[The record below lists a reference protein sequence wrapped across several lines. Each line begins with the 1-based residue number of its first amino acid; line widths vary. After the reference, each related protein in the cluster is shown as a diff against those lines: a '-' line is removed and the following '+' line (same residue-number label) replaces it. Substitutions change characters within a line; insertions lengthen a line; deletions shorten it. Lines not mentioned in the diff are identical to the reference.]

1 MARESVKNLQ
11 ETRDLAQQ
19 VNQAFMDADSS
30 MLGVLNKVSSVSDG
44 LLQSNLYSEKNLQ
57 AARETTDAMSS
68 VVALAQANT
77 TENKKAVETQL
88 RAVLASKN
96 LGKNQKELLQDLLE
110 EVSARNSNVEA
121 ANALDELLE
130 EHKGKVMAITM
141 AVGVVSAAFASVVAI
156 ATSLGE
162 KVDQVGNAFGAV
174 AGDNAFRESFL
185 AADAEAIRL
194 GLSINEV
201 LSVTDQLTSKFGI
214 DFTPEVAKSA
224 GFILDFAKGAG
235 ISNDEA
241 TNLVGTLT
249 AVTDLTVE
257 QASQLGQGVF
267 NLAKQ
272 ANVAPVA
279 VLRDLASS
287 GEIFA
292 QFSGGSA
299 DNLARAAIEARALGT
314 NLDEVASAAR
324 QSLNFADSLRAETEA
339 SVLLGRQVNL
349 QRARELAQSKDLAG
363 FQTEI
368 VKQLGSQQEFL
379 DAPIQAQEALAAAT
393 GFSVERIAELLDNS
407 EKVESLSNR
416 LAGGPTFAELVG
428 DEALSEITKFL
439 NLLKQTVATVL
450 QELEP
455 AFATV
460 GEKLTGIVEEL
471 GGAKGIANSLAGAFE
486 MAVSAVGKIATNLP
500 TIIGLMTSLKVLSV
514 GFAIAQSI
522 AAIATA
528 AGKSFGIGGL
538 AVLGVLTGA
547 AAAVSGL
554 VASSIAS
561 FHDLEEGT
569 MAVAT
574 ATDSPV
580 NMTTGEAVARI
591 EDINRPAEVMVHA
604 DNSDVVEAIKSLVL
618 DVKVSRNDLQF
629 ILNSGAGV

>member
-121 ANALDELLE
+121 ANALD